1 MEEKLDQIALQYL
14 GPNFKFRKGQKE
26 TIIQICEA
34 YFDESITT
42 VILSANTGTGKSV
55 IAMLSSLLLESYH
68 KTGYIIASDIAL
80 QEQYESDINKYK
92 LKIKF

>member
-34 YFDESITT
+34 YFDESINT
-42 VILSANTGTGKSV
+42 VILSTRTG
-55 IAMLSSLLLESYH
+55 
-68 KTGYIIASDIAL
+68 
-80 QEQYESDINKYK
+80 
-92 LKIKF
+92 